1 MPEIPNSIST
11 INKRLRL
18 LGEFDVDR
26 KARIIANVIAA
37 QMLPESA
44 LRGGTSL
51 KIKYGDSLTRAS
63 SDLDVALASDRDS
76 FIEDYKQKLSIG
88 WNGFT
93 GVLTPSNQKSNPA
106 NVPQTYITE
115 TWNLKLKYK
124 GSEWLKQEIDIG
136 HDEIGD
142 TQEAIYEESGE
153 IWGWFESC
161 GLPLPSPVRV
171 IRVDHQIAQKIHAV
185 SSDPK
190 ERIHDLVDL
199 QVIFKNQKIDL
210 FDTAITCRKLFTSR
224 RTISWPPLLDIHRQ
238 YPEAYVSFLEGTN
251 VIQDLSEAIVWFNEL
266 IDSLEKQID

>member
-1 MPEIPNSIST
+1 MQDLPNSIST
-11 INKRLRL
+11 INKRLRP

-63 SDLDVALASDRDS
+63 SDLDVALASERDA
-76 FIEDYKQKLSIG
+76 FIEEYKQNLSVG

-93 GVLTPSNQKSNPA
+93 GVLTPSNQKSNPIG
-106 NVPQTYITE
+106 VPQTYITE

-124 GSEWLKQEIDIG
+124 GGEWLKQEIDIG

-142 TQEAIYEESGE
+142 TQEAVYEESSE
-153 IWGWFESC
+153 IWGWFAIC

-171 IRVDHQIAQKIHAV
+171 IRVDHQIAQKIHALA
-185 SSDPK
+185 SDPR

-199 QVIFKNQKIDL
+199 QVIFKNQSIDL
-210 FDTAITCRKLFTSR
+210 LVTASTCRKLFTSR
-224 RTISWPPLLDIHRQ
+224 GTTAWPPRLGNQEGQLAE
-238 YPEAYVSFLEGTN
+238 YESFLEGTN
-251 VIQDLSEAIVWFNEL
+251 AIQDVSEAVVWFNEL
-266 IDSLEKQID
+266 VENLESST